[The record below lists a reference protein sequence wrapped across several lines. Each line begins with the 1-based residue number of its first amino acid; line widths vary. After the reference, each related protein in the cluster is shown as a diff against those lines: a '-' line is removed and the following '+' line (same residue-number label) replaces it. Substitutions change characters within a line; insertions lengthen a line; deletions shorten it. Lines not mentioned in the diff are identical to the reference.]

1 MPLPDYRCLGYP
13 YDNQGFPFFA
23 EDDNGELLNPNSP
36 ATFDDYLIW
45 LSTYL
50 MSLRL
55 ELRDDQMRWWKDY
68 ATRTPEEAIRALGS
82 ELGIEDA
89 LDCLS
94 REAPIDYDVEST
106 EYDLQ
111 WPQNVCPPIDLGYRL
126 LLSQILKLVE
136 SPNERTRLLRTFY
149 CIYWDYT
156 IK

>member
-23 EDDNGELLNPNSP
+23 EDDNGELLNPVSP
-36 ATFDDYLIW
+36 ATHDDYLIW

-55 ELRDDQMRWWKDY
+55 EPRDDQMRWWKDH
-68 ATRTPEEAIRALGS
+68 ATSTPEEAIRALGS

-89 LDCLS
+89 HDCLS
-94 REAPIDYDVEST
+94 RHAPIDCAEEPT
-106 EYDLQ
+106 EYDLE
-111 WPQNVCPPIDLGYRL
+111 WPHNVVPPIDLGYRL
-126 LLSQILKLVE
+126 LLAQILKLVE
-136 SPNERTRLLRTFY
+136 SPNERTRLLHTFF
-149 CIYWDYT
+149 CIYWDYS